1 MHGAE
6 IKKFQFNAPCAM
18 AGRQKSDF
26 KMTVGYLLFYTVK
39 LYFEI
44 SMTFWRKASDTT
56 WIQRFMVQ
64 SSLTNSTFS
73 FIIQSIN

>member
-18 AGRQKSDF
+18 EIKL
-26 KMTVGYLLFYTVK
+26 TVGYLLFYTVK